1 MSSKISP
8 STATKIVATFAVAA
22 LSLSAFAG
30 RYWLGGATADESD
43 NMFGAN
49 ANWNS
54 KDDGSG
60 DQGKPGSG
68 TSTTYFYNYR
78 QGLIVFDETAAV
90 ENNVYVATASESP
103 FAWKAVGA
111 SFGIVALGKELDVD
125 ENSSR
130 TPTWL

>member
-1 MSSKISP
+1 MSTRKP
-8 STATKIVATFAVAA
+8 SSIATKIVATFAIAA

-78 QGLIVFDETAAV
+78 QGLIV
-90 ENNVYVATASESP
+90 
-103 FAWKAVGA
+103 
-111 SFGIVALGKELDVD
+111 
-125 ENSSR
+125 
-130 TPTWL
+130 